1 MAKHRKSPPARPAPG
16 VRRRVL
22 KAAPREPFPW
32 WPFLLLLATVGL
44 FWLVPRRMGNP
55 PVEVDFAQAER

>member
-1 MAKHRKSPPARPAPG
+1 M
-16 VRRRVL
+16 L

-44 FWLVPRRMGNP
+44 FWLLPRRMGNP
-55 PVEVDFAQAER
+55 PVQVDFAQAER